1 MFWLGID
8 TATRRAS
15 IALAP
20 APGAVRSLQPGG
32 GHSPELLGAIEEL
45 LAQAGAT
52 AKDLAGIGVA
62 LGPGS
67 FTGVRVGLSTAKG
80 LGYAL
85 GIGVGGLSTL
95 ELLARASGLPP
106 GSLVCAAVEAGRGE
120 VYAAEFLI
128 VEGGGVERRSPD
140 RTLPPARLAL
150 ELLEGTA
157 LAGDGADVVRSCALE
172 RLRTVA
178 TGPLAPV
185 LAAWAVDALPAGTP
199 YRPGGPAPNYI
210 RPSDGEKP
218 RAGS

>member
-1 MFWLGID
+1 VFWLGID

-15 IALAP
+15 VALAP
-20 APGAVRSLQPGG
+20 APGAVRPLQPGG
-32 GHSPELLGAIEEL
+32 GHSPELLGAIEEV

-95 ELLARASGLPP
+95 ELLARTTGLPP

-120 VYAAEFLI
+120 VYAAQFLLI
-128 VEGGGVERRSPD
+128 EGGVERRSPD
-140 RTLPPARLAL
+140 RALRPDRLAQ
-150 ELLEGTA
+150 ELPEGTA
-157 LAGDGADVVRSCALE
+157 LAGDGADLVRSRAPD

-185 LAAWAVDALPAGTP
+185 LAAWAVEALPAGTP

-210 RPSDGEKP
+210 RLSDGEKP
-218 RAGS
+218 PAGA